1 MGSFPARRRRQFGF
15 TLVELL
21 VAIAIIGALIALL
34 LPAVQAA
41 REAARRIKCQ
51 NNLKQLGL
59 GSHSFHEMNGSFP
72 TFFGIYPPT
81 NNCGVR
87 PGCDRTAPYGG
98 WFLHL
103 MPYVEQRQLHDSI
116 SAEIGTV
123 PQNQRRTITPP
134 SGCSTV
140 QDRNY
145 NGEHTRE
152 YTSCTQ
158 AGVYEDHGIWVPS
171 VRTRTY
177 ALLHCPSDPTARKGA
192 YPAWG
197 LTSYLG
203 NYNAFDSGTRIPA
216 STPLWTMPARSHHLT
231 DGLSNTVLF
240 AEGYAYCDGF
250 PRIALHS
257 WYYHNF
263 GLDWYQVPN
272 TTMFQSSPLAKTRA
286 QCPPGRDCCD
296 NWRTQTPLIA
306 MNVALADGSV
316 RQVFKEITQE
326 TWDNVLR
333 PADGNALANDW

>member
-1 MGSFPARRRRQFGF
+1 MRLFPARRSRSGF

-59 GSHSFHEMNGSFP
+59 GSHQFHETNGSFP
-72 TFFGIYPPT
+72 TFFGIFPPV

-87 PGCDRTAPYGG
+87 PHCNRTAPYGG

-103 MPYVEQRQLHDSI
+103 MPYVEQRPLHDNI
-116 SAEIGTV
+116 SAEIAIL
-123 PQNQRRTITPP
+123 PQNQRITLTAP

-140 QDRNY
+140 QDRDY
-145 NGEHTRE
+145 NGDHTRT
-152 YTSCTQ
+152 YTSCTTP
-158 AGVYEDHGIWVPS
+158 GSYEEHGIWVPS
-171 VRTRTY
+171 VRTTPFT
-177 ALLHCPSDPTARKGA
+177 LLRCPTDPTAVKGV
-192 YPAWG
+192 YSGWG
-197 LTSYLG
+197 VTSYLG
-203 NYNAFDSGTRIPA
+203 NYNAFDSGTRVPA
-216 STPLWTMPARSHHLT
+216 STPVWTLPSRSNHLT

-263 GLDWYQVPN
+263 GLDWYQIPN
-272 TTMFQSSPLAKTRA
+272 TTMFQSSPVAKTKA
-286 QCPPGRDCCD
+286 QCPAGRECCD
-296 NWRTQTPLIA
+296 NWRTQTPHTA

-316 RQVFKEITQE
+316 RPVFREISQG

-333 PADGNALANDW
+333 PADGNVLGSDW